1 MPPKKKPEPKRRQR
15 RDPYQRAFE
24 AAQKRLVRARAE
36 QQRCIEKLQ
45 ALVAEIPHLEEIVRV
60 HGGLPATK
68 QVHIS
73 EIGSFNSVE
82 QMPIVERPGI
92 RPEALKVVP
101 PHLMRFIQ
109 PSMAGIGSIPN
120 NTPPGA
126 PQVADD
132 DLPEPAGQELVE

>member
-15 RDPYQRAFE
+15 RDPYQRALE

-60 HGGLPATK
+60 HGGLPPQK
-68 QVHIS
+68 QLRVEDVHLDP
-73 EIGSFNSVE
+73 NA
-82 QMPIVERPGI
+82 PIVERPGI

-120 NTPPGA
+120 NTPPGP

>member
-1 MPPKKKPEPKRRQR
+1 MPPKKKPEVKRRQR
-15 RDPYQRAFE
+15 RDPYQRALE
-24 AAQKRLVRARAE
+24 AAQKRLVRARTE

-60 HGGLPATK
+60 HGGQLPQWGRVAN
-68 QVHIS
+68 V
-73 EIGSFNSVE
+73 
-82 QMPIVERPGI
+82 PIVGATPIIERPGI
-92 RPEALKVVP
+92 RPEAMKVVP

-109 PSMAGIGSIPN
+109 PSMVGIGSIPN
-120 NTPPGA
+120 NTPPGP

>member
-1 MPPKKKPEPKRRQR
+1 MPPKKKLEVKRRQR
-15 RDPYQRAFE
+15 RDPYQRALE
-24 AAQKRLVRARAE
+24 AAQKRLVKARAE

-60 HGGLPATK
+60 HGGKASQEQVNKMPLEGDTVYLK
-68 QVHIS
+68 QP
-73 EIGSFNSVE
+73 E
-82 QMPIVERPGI
+82 PTPGI

-120 NTPPGA
+120 HTPPGP